1 MLGTRPAPLSLV
13 PLVPV
18 IPLIQSAVVEI
29 RASEIIFFI
38 VSGSDVISIT
48 WNLISVLQLKV
59 SCAARWGI
67 FMEVK
72 VGSP

>member
-59 SCAARWGI
+59 SCAARWRI

>member
-18 IPLIQSAVVEI
+18 IPLMQSAVVEI

-59 SCAARWGI
+59 SCAARWRI